1 MPDYQDDTHWFHRF
15 RGISQKLTELH
26 EHGHEVTALVR
37 DDAQAER
44 TPQ

>member
-26 EHGHEVTALVR
+26 EHGHGVTALVH
-37 DDAQAER
+37 DDAHAER